1 MQMRSM
7 ALWESGDFGGKM
19 SLRPYKIGDR
29 HGGLSCRTASRVLSR
44 SDRGPI
50 RSMLRWETCLEI
62 KKQIETG
69 PMSEYHAVLCVL
81 CGMADAAYQRPDGVF
96 AAPVTALKP

>member
-1 MQMRSM
+1 
-7 ALWESGDFGGKM
+7 
-19 SLRPYKIGDR
+19 
-29 HGGLSCRTASRVLSR
+29 
-44 SDRGPI
+44 
-50 RSMLRWETCLEI
+50 MLRWETCLEI
-62 KKQIETG
+62 KKQIETD